1 MDVKNLFKN
10 QFILKVGWSS
20 STTFVLQEGSQMFVL
35 LKEFTFFIFASFIF
49 FILASGDFFF
59 S

>member
-10 QFILKVGWSS
+10 QFILKVGWS